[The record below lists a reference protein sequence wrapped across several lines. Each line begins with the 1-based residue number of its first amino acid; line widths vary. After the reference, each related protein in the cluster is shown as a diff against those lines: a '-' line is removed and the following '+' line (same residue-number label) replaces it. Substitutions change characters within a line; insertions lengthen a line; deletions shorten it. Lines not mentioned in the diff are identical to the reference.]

1 MFQIPKENLPSMATF
16 WSKNAFKVKA
26 RVRVLQIT
34 PAVGSILFLEESEG
48 VTFGRNTNHP
58 LMKDLGLEMKP
69 SWIRPF
75 RDWLKGNNEKQ
86 RLSPAYIG
94 KLMKDL

>member
-48 VTFGRNTNHP
+48 VTFTKKIPSAQSPRQNHS
-58 LMKDLGLEMKP
+58 LEKRKDH
-69 SWIRPF
+69 R
-75 RDWLKGNNEKQ
+75 
-86 RLSPAYIG
+86 
-94 KLMKDL
+94 

>member
-1 MFQIPKENLPSMATF
+1 MATF

-48 VTFGRNTNHP
+48 VTFTKKHNLEKTKP
-58 LMKDLGLEMKP
+58 LTQRSERKIEIVQT
-69 SWIRPF
+69 S
-75 RDWLKGNNEKQ
+75 RD
-86 RLSPAYIG
+86 
-94 KLMKDL
+94 

>member
-48 VTFGRNTNHP
+48 VTFTKKHN
-58 LMKDLGLEMKP
+58 LERIYTLAFERQHA
-69 SWIRPF
+69 WA
-75 RDWLKGNNEKQ
+75 Q
-86 RLSPAYIG
+86 LSQ
-94 KLMKDL
+94 